1 MMKRALFS
9 LLLLALLAQPVAA
22 KSLTKVAAV
31 VNNDIITTYQLDKA
45 VLDALARDAKGNQLT
60 SEQFDQLKERS
71 LETLINEKLVEQ
83 RIKELGLTVGDPEL
97 NAAIEDVQ
105 IKNNLTAEQLQAA
118 VEAQGMSFEDYRQQ
132 LKNEILRYKLLGRE
146 VNYKV
151 QVTSSEVREY
161 FREHIDEYRAK
172 PKLRVSSLSFEV
184 PANISEA
191 EMAEL
196 NKQVDVTRD
205 LLMDGEDFDKVLEA
219 QGDAAFGGDMGYL
232 VKEDLTEQLQQALAG
247 LEVGQVSE
255 PVQMNNQLH
264 LFMVTEYNPGDI
276 NLFDRVKGDIEK
288 ILEQQ
293 KTDARFKEW
302 AKELRERGYIDIRI

>member
-1 MMKRALFS
+1 MMKQALLS
-9 LLLLALLAQPVAA
+9 LLLLALLAQPAVA
-22 KSLTKVAAV
+22 KNLTKVAAV
-31 VNNDIITTYQLDKA
+31 VNHDIITTYQLDKA
-45 VLDALARDAKGNQLT
+45 VLDALAKDAKGNQLT
-60 SEQFDQLKERS
+60 SKQFDQLKERS
-71 LETLINEKLVEQ
+71 LEALINEKLVEQ
-83 RIKELGLTVGDPEL
+83 QIKALGLTVSDPEL

-105 IKNNLTAEQLQAA
+105 IKNNLTAEQLKAA
-118 VEAQGMSFEDYRQQ
+118 VEAQGMSFEAYRQQ
-132 LKNEILRYKLLGRE
+132 LKDEILRYKLLGRE
-146 VNYKV
+146 VNSKV

-184 PANISEA
+184 PANISDNEL
-191 EMAEL
+191 AEL
-196 NKQVDVTRD
+196 NKQVAVTRD
-205 LLMDGEDFDKVLEA
+205 LLINGEDFDQVLEA

-232 VKEDLTEQLQQALAG
+232 VKEDLTAQLQQALEG

-264 LFMVTEYNPGDI
+264 LFMVTEYNPGDA
-276 NLFDRVKGDIEK
+276 NLYDRVKGEIEK

-302 AKELRERGYIDIRI
+302 AKELRDRGYIDIRI